1 MLDNNEGILNAII
14 VRAKQGFDAK
24 LFCRLGER
32 QFNEQLKTLL
42 EAGVQI
48 YFHPL
53 LHAKSILIDK
63 KEGYI
68 FTSNLVEKGLKTGLE
83 VGLKL
88 SDNQTNDLLQ
98 IHENW
103 EQDFPYRVIK
113 SASVNNL
120 KAVTVFR
127 DGKLTKTI
135 LNDDFKEQKQSI
147 KKVEDLFTF
156 FSKEFEIKDNTIKS
170 LTVKLVAEIDV
181 LPNTIQTN
189 GNDLYEVVEIVESN
203 QKIKVVVLTDS
214 FTSNDLFKLDDF
226 RGYKIKYTI

>member
-156 FSKEFEIKDNTIKS
+156 FNKEFEIKDKTIKS